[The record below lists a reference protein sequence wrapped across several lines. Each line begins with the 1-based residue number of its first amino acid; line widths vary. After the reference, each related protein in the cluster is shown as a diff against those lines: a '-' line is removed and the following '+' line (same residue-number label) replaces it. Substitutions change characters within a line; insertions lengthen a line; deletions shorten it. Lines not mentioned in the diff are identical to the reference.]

1 MKTTLKQSY
10 LRNGALLLALM
21 LTVGC
26 LSGCGSAGAENS
38 GGTRTVTD
46 MADRTVELPAEINSI
61 ATFGSIGVINT
72 FVEMMGCGDKICND
86 MTASFTKSDKWAMQY
101 KFAPQMEGAPVLQ
114 NADGDID
121 MEAVLKL
128 DPDLCLVMSK
138 DLIEP
143 LESNGMNVIYFDWKK
158 TDDIKTAVTLMGEVL
173 NKQDR
178 AEEYLKYFDDMV
190 AEAGTKTSKIADDSK
205 KTVLY
210 GNIDKLTQ
218 PHVIAEWWIT
228 TAGGTSVTENSWD
241 ADGNKCSYTQE
252 DILQWNPDVMLTTD
266 KSVKEAVK
274 SDSLYSDVN
283 AVVND
288 QIYVVPTVAHVWGN
302 RTVEQPLTIFWT
314 MYKLYPETETKDDL
328 KEKISYFYSNFFNY
342 DMTEDELAAIIES

>member
-1 MKTTLKQSY
+1 
-10 LRNGALLLALM
+10 
-21 LTVGC
+21 
-26 LSGCGSAGAENS
+26 
-38 GGTRTVTD
+38 
-46 MADRTVELPAEINSI
+46 
-61 ATFGSIGVINT
+61 
-72 FVEMMGCGDKICND
+72 
-86 MTASFTKSDKWAMQY
+86 
-101 KFAPQMEGAPVLQ
+101 MEGAPVLQ

-205 KTVLY
+205 KRCCTE
-210 GNIDKLTQ
+210 ISTSSHS
-218 PHVIAEWWIT
+218 PMSSREWWIT

-252 DILQWNPDVMLTTD
+252 DIP
-266 KSVKEAVK
+266 
-274 SDSLYSDVN
+274 
-283 AVVND
+283 
-288 QIYVVPTVAHVWGN
+288 
-302 RTVEQPLTIFWT
+302 
-314 MYKLYPETETKDDL
+314 
-328 KEKISYFYSNFFNY
+328 
-342 DMTEDELAAIIES
+342 